1 MQQRNGDQSGVGA
14 ASGSSPAL
22 RRYRHN
28 WPGISAAIRSVF
40 CVTSAA
46 VRGPG
51 ITSATTGW
59 AAPTARSCSRGGGS
73 LQGLL
78 HPAQKGLL
86 QLQSDGSLLAVRHP
100 KMLLA
105 AGDAMGLANEA
116 CLPCREGAPTLT
128 EQEISKLLE
137 ELPGWEVVDH
147 HHLRKSW
154 HFTDFRSALDWVN
167 RAGAICESQG
177 HHAEFGLGWGHAE
190 ALIYTHKVDG
200 LTRADAV
207 LAARFEA
214 MDAKNPYGAFVTDR

>member
-1 MQQRNGDQSGVGA
+1 LWAEPTPFS
-14 ASGSSPAL
+14 
-22 RRYRHN
+22 
-28 WPGISAAIRSVF
+28 
-40 CVTSAA
+40 
-46 VRGPG
+46 
-51 ITSATTGW
+51 
-59 AAPTARSCSRGGGS
+59 AAPTARSCGRGGGS
-73 LQGLL
+73 LHGLL
-78 HPAQKGLL
+78 HLAQKGLL

-100 KMLLA
+100 KMLGA

-147 HHLRKSW
+147 HHLRKAW

>member
-1 MQQRNGDQSGVGA
+1 
-14 ASGSSPAL
+14 
-22 RRYRHN
+22 
-28 WPGISAAIRSVF
+28 VF
-40 CVTSAA
+40 CITSAA

-86 QLQSDGSLLAVRHP
+86 QLQSDGSLLAVCHP
-100 KMLLA
+100 KMLVA

-147 HHLRKSW
+147 HHLRKAW